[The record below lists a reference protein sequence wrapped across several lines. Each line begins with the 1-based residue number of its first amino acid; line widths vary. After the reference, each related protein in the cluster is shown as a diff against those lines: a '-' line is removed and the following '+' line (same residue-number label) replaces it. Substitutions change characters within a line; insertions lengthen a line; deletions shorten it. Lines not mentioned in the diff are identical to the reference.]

1 MNKFEYKN
9 FIFDGDDN
17 NTPATPENNTITNA
31 DIAPEISIDMAYGLR
46 DSVRKLREAL
56 GVTTM
61 RKLDSGATIKIYK
74 TTKVNSP
81 DQVGEGEVV
90 PLTKFQRKLAQ
101 TVEIALKKYRK
112 STSGEAIQAD
122 GFNHAVNETDAKQI
136 AEIGKEIKQGFFATI
151 NAGTGTAT
159 AGSTLQAALANL
171 WGAIENG
178 FEDVEIESGNTVFFV
193 NPLDAAA
200 YLGTAQIS
208 IQDAFGLQYVKNFLG
223 MGTMII
229 SKEIAQGAPV
239 ATVSDNIK
247 GAYIAAD
254 GELAVFGYSFDDT
267 GLIGVNHS
275 VANDRVSIDT
285 NAVSGVKFYAED
297 LALVFKGSIA

>member
-1 MNKFEYKN
+1 MNKFEYKALV
-9 FIFDGDDN
+9 FDGE
-17 NTPATPENNTITNA
+17 ENNTITTQ

-61 RKLDSGATIKIYK
+61 RKLDSGSTIKIYK
-74 TTKVNSP
+74 TTKVNTP
-81 DQVGEGEVV
+81 EQVGEGELV

-101 TVEIALKKYRK
+101 TINIALKKYRK
-112 STSGEAIQAD
+112 STSGESIQAD
-122 GFNHAVNETDAKQI
+122 GFNHSVNETDAKLI
-136 AEIGKEIKQGFFATI
+136 AEIGKEIKQGFFGTI

-159 AGSTLQAALANL
+159 AGSTLQAACANL
-171 WGAIENG
+171 WAAIQAG
-178 FEDVEIESGNTVFFV
+178 FEDVEVEGQTVFFV
-193 NPLDAAA
+193 NPLDAAS
-200 YLGTAQIS
+200 YLGTNPVGLAE
-208 IQDAFGLQYVKNFLG
+208 AFGLQYIKNFLG
-223 MGTMII
+223 MGTLII

-239 ATVSDNIK
+239 ATVSDNLR

-254 GELAVFGYSFDDT
+254 GELSVFGYSFDDT

-275 VANDRVSIDT
+275 VASDRVSIDT
-285 NAVSGVKFYAED
+285 NAISGVKFYAED

>member
-1 MNKFEYKN
+1 MNKYAA
-9 FIFDGDDN
+9 FIFDND
-17 NTPATPENNTITNA
+17 TITTA
-31 DIAPEISIDMAYGLR
+31 DIAPEISVDMAYGLK

-61 RKLDSGATIKIYK
+61 RKMEKGATIKVYK
-74 TTKVNSP
+74 TTKVNTP
-81 DQVGEGEVV
+81 EQVGEGEIV
-90 PLTKFQRKLAQ
+90 PLTKFRRALAQ
-101 TVEIALKKYRK
+101 TVELVLKKYRK

-122 GFNHAVNETDAKQI
+122 GFNVSVNETDTKLI
-136 AEIGKEIKQGFFATI
+136 AEIGKEIKDGFFTLI

-159 AGSTLQAALANL
+159 AGATLQAACANL
-171 WGAIENG
+171 WAAIQAG
-178 FEDVEIESGNTVFFV
+178 FEDVEVEGQTVFFV
-193 NPLDAAA
+193 NPLDAAS
-200 YLGTAQIS
+200 YLGTNPVGLAE
-208 IQDAFGLQYVKNFLG
+208 AFGLTYVKNFLG
-223 MGTMII
+223 MGTLII

-239 ATVSDNIK
+239 ATVSDNLK

-254 GELAVFGYSFDDT
+254 GELSVFGYSFDDT

>member
-1 MNKFEYKN
+1 MNKYAA
-9 FIFDGDDN
+9 FIFDDN
-17 NTPATPENNTITNA
+17 DTPAAQDVNNTITTQ
-31 DIAPEISIDMAYGLR
+31 DIAPEISVDMAYGLK

-56 GVTTM
+56 GVTSM
-61 RKLDSGATIKIYK
+61 RRMEKGSTIKVYK
-74 TTKVNSP
+74 TTKVNTP
-81 DQVGEGEVV
+81 EQVGEGEIV
-90 PLTKFQRKLAQ
+90 PLTKFRRALAQ
-101 TVEIALKKYRK
+101 TVELVLKKYRK

-122 GFNHAVNETDAKQI
+122 GFNVSVNETDTKLI
-136 AEIGKEIKQGFFATI
+136 AEIGKEIKQGFFTLI

-159 AGSTLQAALANL
+159 AGATLQAACANL
-171 WGAIENG
+171 WAAIQAG
-178 FEDVEIESGNTVFFV
+178 FEDVEVEGQTVFFV
-193 NPLDAAA
+193 NPVDAAS
-200 YLGTAQIS
+200 YLGTNPVGLAE
-208 IQDAFGLQYVKNFLG
+208 AFGLTYIKNFLG
-223 MGTMII
+223 MGTLVI

-254 GELAVFGYSFDDT
+254 GELSVFGYSFDDT

-285 NAVSGVKFYAED
+285 NAISGVKFYAED

>member
-1 MNKFEYKN
+1 MNKFEYKA

-17 NTPATPENNTITNA
+17 NTPATPENNTITTQ

-61 RKLDSGATIKIYK
+61 RKLDSGSTIKIYK
-74 TTKVNSP
+74 TTKVNTP
-81 DQVGEGEVV
+81 EQVGEGEVV

-101 TVEIALKKYRK
+101 TINIALKKYRK

-122 GFNHAVNETDAKQI
+122 GFNHSVNETDAKLI

-159 AGSTLQAALANL
+159 AGATLQAACANL
-171 WGAIENG
+171 WAAIQAG
-178 FEDVEIESGNTVFFV
+178 FEDVEVEGQTVFFV
-193 NPLDAAA
+193 NPVDAAS
-200 YLGTAQIS
+200 YLGTNPVGLAE
-208 IQDAFGLQYVKNFLG
+208 AFGLTYIKNFLG
-223 MGTMII
+223 MGTLVI

-239 ATVSDNIK
+239 ATVSDNLK

-254 GELAVFGYSFDDT
+254 GELAVFGFSFDDT
-267 GLIGVNHS
+267 GLIGVSHN

-285 NAVSGVKFYAED
+285 CAISGIRFYTDD

>member
-1 MNKFEYKN
+1 MNKYAA
-9 FIFDGDDN
+9 FIFDDN
-17 NTPATPENNTITNA
+17 NTITTA
-31 DIAPEISIDMAYGLR
+31 DIAPEISVDMAYGLK

-61 RKLDSGATIKIYK
+61 RKMDKGATIKIYK
-74 TTKVNSP
+74 TTKVNTP
-81 DQVGEGEVV
+81 EQVAEGEVV

-101 TVEIALKKYRK
+101 TIEVALKKYRK
-112 STSGEAIQAD
+112 STSGESIQAD
-122 GFNHAVNETDAKQI
+122 GFNNSVNETDAKMI

-151 NAGTGTAT
+151 NAGTGTAA
-159 AGSTLQAALANL
+159 AGATLQAAASQL
-171 WGAIENG
+171 WAAIENG
-178 FEDVEIESGNTVFFV
+178 YEDVETEGSTVFFV

-200 YLGTAQIS
+200 YLGSAQIT
-208 IQDAFGLQYVKNFLG
+208 IQEAFGLQYIKNFLG
-223 MGTMII
+223 MGTLII
-229 SKEIAQGAPV
+229 SKEIAQGKPV

-275 VANDRVSIDT
+275 VASDRVSIDT
-285 NAVSGVKFYAED
+285 NAISGVKFYVED

>member
-1 MNKFEYKN
+1 MNKYAA
-9 FIFDGDDN
+9 FIFDDN
-17 NTPATPENNTITNA
+17 NTPAAQDTNYTITTQ

-61 RKLDSGATIKIYK
+61 RKLDSGSTIKIYK
-74 TTKVNSP
+74 TTKVNAP
-81 DQVGEGEVV
+81 EQVGEGEVV
-90 PLTKFQRKLAQ
+90 PLTKFQRRLAQ
-101 TVEIALKKYRK
+101 TINIALKKYRK

-122 GFNHAVNETDAKQI
+122 GFNHSVNETDAKLI
-136 AEIGKEIKQGFFATI
+136 AEIGKEIKQGFFTTV

-159 AGSTLQAALANL
+159 AGSTLQAACANL
-171 WGAIENG
+171 WAAIQAG
-178 FEDVEIESGNTVFFV
+178 FEDVEVEGQTVFFV
-193 NPLDAAA
+193 NPVDAAA
-200 YLGTAQIS
+200 YLGTNPVGLAE
-208 IQDAFGLQYVKNFLG
+208 AFGLTYIKNFLG
-223 MGTMII
+223 MGTLVI

-239 ATVSDNIK
+239 ATVSDNLK

-267 GLIGVNHS
+267 GLIGVSHN

-285 NAVSGVKFYAED
+285 CAISGIRFYTED
-297 LALVFKGSIA
+297 IALVFKGSIA

>member
-1 MNKFEYKN
+1 MNKFEYKA

-17 NTPATPENNTITNA
+17 NTPATPENNTITTQ

-61 RKLDSGATIKIYK
+61 RKLDSGSTIKIYK
-74 TTKVNSP
+74 TTKVNAP
-81 DQVGEGEVV
+81 EQVGEGEVV
-90 PLTKFQRKLAQ
+90 PLTKFQRRLAQ
-101 TVEIALKKYRK
+101 TIEIALKKYRK

-122 GFNHAVNETDAKQI
+122 GFNHSVNETDAKLI
-136 AEIGKEIKQGFFATI
+136 AEIGKEIKQGFFTTI

-159 AGSTLQAALANL
+159 AGATLQAAASQL
-171 WGAIENG
+171 WAAIQAG
-178 FEDVEIESGNTVFFV
+178 FEDVEVEGQTVFFV

-200 YLGTAQIS
+200 YLGTAQITV
-208 IQDAFGLQYVKNFLG
+208 QEAFGLQYIKNFLG
-223 MGTMII
+223 MGTLII

>member
-1 MNKFEYKN
+1 MNKYAA
-9 FIFDGDDN
+9 FIFDDTD
-17 NTPATPENNTITNA
+17 TPAAQDVNNTITTQ
-31 DIAPEISIDMAYGLR
+31 DIAPEISVDMAYGLK

-56 GVTTM
+56 GVTSM
-61 RKLDSGATIKIYK
+61 RRMEKGSTIKVYK
-74 TTKVNSP
+74 TTKVNTP

-90 PLTKFQRKLAQ
+90 PLTKFRRALAQ
-101 TVEIALKKYRK
+101 TIELVLKKYRK

-122 GFNHAVNETDAKQI
+122 GFNVSVNETDAKLI
-136 AEIGKEIKQGFFATI
+136 AEIGKEIKQGFFTLI

-159 AGSTLQAALANL
+159 AGATLQAACANL
-171 WGAIENG
+171 WAAIQAG
-178 FEDVEIESGNTVFFV
+178 FEDVEVEGQTVFFV
-193 NPLDAAA
+193 NPVDAAS
-200 YLGTAQIS
+200 YLGTNPVGLAE
-208 IQDAFGLQYVKNFLG
+208 AFGLTYIKNFLG
-223 MGTMII
+223 MGTLVI

-254 GELAVFGYSFDDT
+254 GELSVFGYSFDDT

-285 NAVSGVKFYAED
+285 NAISGVKFYTED
-297 LALVFKGSIA
+297 IALVFKGSIA

>member
-1 MNKFEYKN
+1 MNKYAA
-9 FIFDGDDN
+9 FIFDDN
-17 NTPATPENNTITNA
+17 NTITTS
-31 DIAPEISIDMAYGLR
+31 DIAPEISVDMAYSLK

-56 GVTTM
+56 GVTSM
-61 RKLDSGATIKIYK
+61 RKMDKGATIKIYK
-74 TTKVNSP
+74 TTKVNAP
-81 DQVGEGEVV
+81 EQVAEGEVV
-90 PLTKFQRKLAQ
+90 PLTKFRRALAQ
-101 TVEIALKKYRK
+101 TIEVVLKKYRK
-112 STSGEAIQAD
+112 STSGESIQAD
-122 GFNHAVNETDAKQI
+122 GFNASVNETDQKMI
-136 AEIGKEIKQGFFATI
+136 AEIGKEIKQGFFGTI

-159 AGSTLQAALANL
+159 AGSTLQAACANL
-171 WGAIENG
+171 WAAIQAG
-178 FEDVEIESGNTVFFV
+178 FEDVEVEGQTVFFV
-193 NPLDAAA
+193 NPIDAAS
-200 YLGTAQIS
+200 YLGTNPVGLAE
-208 IQDAFGLQYVKNFLG
+208 AFGLTYVKNFLG
-223 MGTMII
+223 MGTLVI

-239 ATVSDNIK
+239 ATVSDNLK

>member
-1 MNKFEYKN
+1 MNKYAA
-9 FIFDGDDN
+9 FIFDDN
-17 NTPATPENNTITNA
+17 NTPAAQDTNYTITTA
-31 DIAPEISIDMAYGLR
+31 DIAPEISVDMAYGLK

-61 RKLDSGATIKIYK
+61 RKMDKGATIKIYK
-74 TTKVNSP
+74 TTKVNAP
-81 DQVGEGEVV
+81 EQVAEGEVV

-101 TVEIALKKYRK
+101 TIEVALKKYRK
-112 STSGEAIQAD
+112 STSGESIQAD
-122 GFNHAVNETDAKQI
+122 GFNNSVNETDAKMI

-151 NAGTGTAT
+151 NAGTGTAA
-159 AGSTLQAALANL
+159 AGATLQAAASQL
-171 WGAIENG
+171 WAAIENG
-178 FEDVEIESGNTVFFV
+178 YEDVETEGSTVFFV

-200 YLGTAQIS
+200 YLGSAQIT
-208 IQDAFGLQYVKNFLG
+208 IQEAFGLQYIKNFLG
-223 MGTMII
+223 MGTLII
-229 SKEIAQGAPV
+229 SKEIAQGKPV

-275 VANDRVSIDT
+275 VASDRVSIDT
-285 NAVSGVKFYAED
+285 NAISGVKFYVED

>member
-1 MNKFEYKN
+1 MNKYAA
-9 FIFDGDDN
+9 FIFDDN
-17 NTPATPENNTITNA
+17 DTPAAQDVNNTITTQ
-31 DIAPEISIDMAYGLR
+31 DIAPEISVDMAYGLK

-56 GVTTM
+56 GVTSM
-61 RKLDSGATIKIYK
+61 RRMEKGSTIKVYK
-74 TTKVNSP
+74 TTKVNTP
-81 DQVGEGEVV
+81 EQVGEGEIV
-90 PLTKFQRKLAQ
+90 PLTKFRRALAQ
-101 TVEIALKKYRK
+101 TIELVLKKYRK

-122 GFNHAVNETDAKQI
+122 GFNVSVNETDAKLI
-136 AEIGKEIKQGFFATI
+136 AEIGKEIKQGFFTLI

-159 AGSTLQAALANL
+159 AGATLQAACANL
-171 WGAIENG
+171 WAAIQAG
-178 FEDVEIESGNTVFFV
+178 FEDVEVEGQTVFFV
-193 NPLDAAA
+193 NPVDAAS
-200 YLGTAQIS
+200 YLGTNPVGLAE
-208 IQDAFGLQYVKNFLG
+208 AFGLTYIKNFLG
-223 MGTMII
+223 MGTLVI

-254 GELAVFGYSFDDT
+254 GELSVFGYSFDDT

-285 NAVSGVKFYAED
+285 NAISGVKFYAED

>member
-1 MNKFEYKN
+1 MNKYAA
-9 FIFDGDDN
+9 FIFDND
-17 NTPATPENNTITNA
+17 TITTA
-31 DIAPEISIDMAYGLR
+31 DIAPEISVDMAYGLK

-61 RKLDSGATIKIYK
+61 RKMEKGATIKVYK
-74 TTKVNSP
+74 TTKVNTP
-81 DQVGEGEVV
+81 EQVGEGEIV
-90 PLTKFQRKLAQ
+90 PLTKFRRALAQ
-101 TVEIALKKYRK
+101 TVELVLKKYRK

-122 GFNHAVNETDAKQI
+122 GFNVSVNETDTKLI
-136 AEIGKEIKQGFFATI
+136 AEIGKEIKQGFFALI

-159 AGSTLQAALANL
+159 AGATLQAACANL
-171 WGAIENG
+171 WAAIQAG
-178 FEDVEIESGNTVFFV
+178 FEDVEVEGQTVFFV
-193 NPLDAAA
+193 NPVDAAS
-200 YLGTAQIS
+200 YLGTNPVGLAE
-208 IQDAFGLQYVKNFLG
+208 AFGLTYVKNFLG
-223 MGTMII
+223 MGTLVI

-254 GELAVFGYSFDDT
+254 GELSVFGYSFDDT

>member
-1 MNKFEYKN
+1 MNKYAA
-9 FIFDGDDN
+9 FIFDND
-17 NTPATPENNTITNA
+17 TITTA
-31 DIAPEISIDMAYGLR
+31 DIAPEISVDMAYGLK

-61 RKLDSGATIKIYK
+61 RKMEKGATIKVYK
-74 TTKVNSP
+74 TTKVNTP
-81 DQVGEGEVV
+81 EQVGEGELV
-90 PLTKFQRKLAQ
+90 PLTKFRRALAQ
-101 TVEIALKKYRK
+101 TVELVLKKYRK

-122 GFNHAVNETDAKQI
+122 GFNVSVNETDTKLI
-136 AEIGKEIKQGFFATI
+136 AEIGKEIKQGFFTLI

-159 AGSTLQAALANL
+159 AGATLQAACANL
-171 WGAIENG
+171 WAAIQAG
-178 FEDVEIESGNTVFFV
+178 FEDVEVEGQTVFFV
-193 NPLDAAA
+193 NPVDAAS
-200 YLGTAQIS
+200 YLGTNPVGLAE
-208 IQDAFGLQYVKNFLG
+208 AFGLTYVKNFLG
-223 MGTMII
+223 MGTLVI

-254 GELAVFGYSFDDT
+254 GELSVFGYSFDDT

-285 NAVSGVKFYAED
+285 NAISGVKFYAED

>member
-1 MNKFEYKN
+1 MNKYAA
-9 FIFDGDDN
+9 FIFDE
-17 NTPATPENNTITNA
+17 PNNTITTA
-31 DIAPEISIDMAYGLR
+31 DIAPEISVDMAYSLK

-61 RKLDSGATIKIYK
+61 RKMDKGATIKIYK
-74 TTKVNSP
+74 TTKVNAP
-81 DQVGEGEVV
+81 EQVAEGEVV

-101 TVEIALKKYRK
+101 TIEVVLKKYRK
-112 STSGEAIQAD
+112 STSGESIQAD
-122 GFNHAVNETDAKQI
+122 GFNNSVNETDAKMI

-159 AGSTLQAALANL
+159 AGATLQAACANL
-171 WGAIENG
+171 WAAIQAG
-178 FEDVEIESGNTVFFV
+178 FEDVEVEGQTVFFV
-193 NPLDAAA
+193 NPVDAAS
-200 YLGTAQIS
+200 YLGTNPVGLAE
-208 IQDAFGLQYVKNFLG
+208 AFGLTYIKNFLG
-223 MGTMII
+223 MGTLVI

-275 VANDRVSIDT
+275 VASDRVSIDT
-285 NAVSGVKFYAED
+285 NAVSGVKFYTED
-297 LALVFKGSIA
+297 IALVFKGSIA

>member
-1 MNKFEYKN
+1 MNKYAA
-9 FIFDGDDN
+9 FIFDND
-17 NTPATPENNTITNA
+17 TITTT
-31 DIAPEISIDMAYGLR
+31 DIAPEISVDMAYGLK

-61 RKLDSGATIKIYK
+61 RKMEKGATIKVYK
-74 TTKVNSP
+74 TTKVNTP
-81 DQVGEGEVV
+81 EQVGEGEIV
-90 PLTKFQRKLAQ
+90 PLTKFRRALAQ
-101 TVEIALKKYRK
+101 TVELVLKKYRK

-122 GFNHAVNETDAKQI
+122 GFNVSVNETDTKLI
-136 AEIGKEIKQGFFATI
+136 AEIGKEIKDGFFTLI

-159 AGSTLQAALANL
+159 AGATLQAACANL
-171 WGAIENG
+171 WAAIQAG
-178 FEDVEIESGNTVFFV
+178 YEDVEVEGQTVFFV
-193 NPLDAAA
+193 NPLDAAS
-200 YLGTAQIS
+200 YLGTNPVGLAE
-208 IQDAFGLQYVKNFLG
+208 AFGLTYVKNFLG
-223 MGTMII
+223 MGTLII

-239 ATVSDNIK
+239 ATVSDNLK

-254 GELAVFGYSFDDT
+254 GELSVFGYSFDDT

>member
-1 MNKFEYKN
+1 MNKYAA
-9 FIFDGDDN
+9 FIFDDN
-17 NTPATPENNTITNA
+17 DTPAAQDVNNTITTQ
-31 DIAPEISIDMAYGLR
+31 DIAPEISVDMAYGLK

-56 GVTTM
+56 GVTSM
-61 RKLDSGATIKIYK
+61 RRMEKGSTIKVYK
-74 TTKVNSP
+74 TTKVNTP
-81 DQVGEGEVV
+81 EQVGEGEIV
-90 PLTKFQRKLAQ
+90 PLTKFRRALAQ
-101 TVEIALKKYRK
+101 TVELVLKKYRK

-122 GFNHAVNETDAKQI
+122 GFNVSVNETDTKLI
-136 AEIGKEIKQGFFATI
+136 AEIGKEIKQGFFTLI

-159 AGSTLQAALANL
+159 AGATLQAACANL
-171 WGAIENG
+171 WAAIQAG
-178 FEDVEIESGNTVFFV
+178 FEDVEVEGQTVFFV
-193 NPLDAAA
+193 NPVDAAS
-200 YLGTAQIS
+200 YLGTNPVGLAE
-208 IQDAFGLQYVKNFLG
+208 AFGLTYVKNFLG
-223 MGTMII
+223 MGTLII

-254 GELAVFGYSFDDT
+254 GELSVFGYSFDDT

-285 NAVSGVKFYAED
+285 NAISGVKFYAED